1 VYTIGQFSKIGRVST
16 KTLRYYDEIEILK
29 PMHVD
34 KDTQYRYYS
43 YEQVLKLIFISEL
56 KAYGLKL
63 EEIKVVM
70 DKQDSELLKK
80 FLKNKISEINE
91 EVQNNLKLKDSIE
104 EKIKKIES
112 GGNIMEAKKDLKVE
126 LKEREPLVVIS
137 RRTITS
143 MSNISSVI
151 GKVFEELFKLGLKQE
166 GPVMTIY
173 HDKQEFDV
181 ENADCE
187 ICIPINSKVNMEKS
201 ENIKEFS
208 GGLVATITFVG
219 PYSRL
224 GEAYGTIVKW
234 IDENGYKS
242 VAAPFDIYL
251 NSPQSVKSPEE
262 FITEVCFPISK

>member
-1 VYTIGQFSKIGRVST
+1 MYTIGQFSKIGRVST
-16 KTLRYYDEIEILK
+16 KTLRYYDEIELLK

-43 YEQVLKLIFISEL
+43 YEQVLKLISISEL

-70 DKQDSELLKK
+70 DKQDSDLLKK
-80 FLKNKISEINE
+80 FLKNKISEIDE

-104 EKIKKIES
+104 KKIKKIES
-112 GGNIMEAKKDLKVE
+112 GGNIMEVKKDLKVE
-126 LKEREPLVVIS
+126 LKERQPLVVMS
-137 RRTITS
+137 RRTTTS

-151 GKVFEELFKLGLKQE
+151 GKVVEEIFKLGLKPE
-166 GPVMTIY
+166 GPIMTIY

-187 ICIPINSKVNMEKS
+187 ICIPLNSKVNMEKS

-208 GGLVATITFVG
+208 GGLVATTTFVG

-234 IDENGYKS
+234 IDENGYQS
-242 VAAPFDIYL
+242 LAAPFDIYL
-251 NSPQSVKSPEE
+251 NGPQNAKSPDE
-262 FITEVCFPISK
+262 FVTEVCFPIGK